1 MWVAHDQAITLITS
15 PKEHRRPIE
24 RTPADL
30 GLPYT
35 DVEVTAAEGI
45 RLAGWE
51 LPSRN
56 GAVVMLQHGYKV
68 NRGWRILVFEQH
80 LLAAQ
85 PARVAAP

>member
-35 DVEVTAAEGI
+35 DVEVTAADGI
-45 RLAGWE
+45 RLAGRSSSGGSLDSSSNTCW
-51 LPSRN
+51 LRSRRASRRRN
-56 GAVVMLQHGYKV
+56 PVC
-68 NRGWRILVFEQH
+68 ILR
-80 LLAAQ
+80 A
-85 PARVAAP
+85 